1 MEPPAKRGSIQK
13 LTVTVL
19 LAIAGFHHQS
29 YAASM
34 GGRPIGGEYAEASLS
49 HDPGYV
55 LCARH
60 DALHGIRRGIYNR
73 SNQ

>member
-1 MEPPAKRGSIQK
+1 MEQLAKRGRTQK

-19 LAIAGFHHQS
+19 PAIAGFYYQT

-34 GGRPIGGEYAEASLS
+34 GGRPIGGGYAETSLS

-55 LCARH
+55 LRAHH